1 LQLED
6 VDADSSHTTNLIS
19 IKNARK
25 REMKNKF
32 GDFLEGVFSYEK
44 ENAISVRYREYIS
57 GVVVSALLMRSI
69 SLP

>member
-6 VDADSSHTTNLIS
+6 VDADGQPH

-32 GDFLEGVFSYEK
+32 GDFLEVLAKKTFDE
-44 ENAISVRYREYIS
+44 
-57 GVVVSALLMRSI
+57 
-69 SLP
+69 